1 MSNIQFDPART
12 RATVS
17 LERHLEATP
26 ATVWNDLTDRDR
38 LRTWFPCDV
47 IVKGGAWRVGAT
59 ISFPFPP
66 EIIDMTLRGEVLE
79 CEEQTRLSYT
89 WGEDVLTF
97 ELHHEKESTTLVL
110 RNELAPSAAARNA
123 AGWDD
128 CLDRLAGRPVD
139 QARGRH
145 TSTSTD
151 RGSRAFSVLKRVRP
165 RDTREPTTS
174 LGR

>member
-1 MSNIQFDPART
+1 MSNIQFDRARA

-17 LERHLEATP
+17 LERHLEASP
-26 ATVWNDLTDRDR
+26 ATVWADLTERDR

-47 IVKGGAWRVGAT
+47 IVKGDAWRVGAT
-59 ISFPFPP
+59 ITFPFPS
-66 EIIDMTLRGEVLE
+66 EVIDMTLRGEVLE

-97 ELHHEKESTTLVL
+97 ELHHDKEFTTLVL

-128 CLDRLAGRPVD
+128 CLDRLAGRSVEPGAWKTHFD
-139 QARGRH
+139 EYRQRFEGILGPQEGPPAGYKG
-145 TSTSTD
+145 TD
-151 RGSRAFSVLKRVRP
+151 HLAQ
-165 RDTREPTTS
+165 
-174 LGR
+174 